1 MSEPLAKIEKPSAEE
16 FRTGR
21 KLLFVPLIFSP
32 RETPADFAE
41 LVNRYWEQVEAH
53 ISKLEATLSV
63 VHKVYHEMIPVGGKE
78 GLKAIKELNCGS
90 YPITRT
96 RLKKKAKLQ
105 PVEDSELLME
115 FMDWSKC
122 LSIGLQSLK
131 AITLV
136 YEAYA
141 EAQKNRNLH
150 IAKQIDETLKADETA
165 LLLMREGHQVQFPSD
180 IQVFYVAPP
189 SLDEIKRWLRDRPAE
204 AQTPEAEAQKPDT
217 E

>member
-1 MSEPLAKIEKPSAEE
+1 MTEPLAKIEKPSAEE

-32 RETPADFAE
+32 REAPPDFTE
-41 LVNRYWEQVEAH
+41 LVNHYWEQVEAQ

-63 VHKVYHEMIPVGGKE
+63 VHKVYHELIPVGGKE

-96 RLKKKAKLQ
+96 RLKNKAKLQ

-136 YEAYA
+136 YKAYP
-141 EAQKNRNLH
+141 ETQKKRNLH
-150 IAKQIDETLKADETA
+150 ITKQIDKTLKTDETA
-165 LLLMREGHQVQFPSD
+165 LLLMQEDHQIQFPSD

-204 AQTPEAEAQKPDT
+204 AQTPEAEAQT
-217 E
+217 